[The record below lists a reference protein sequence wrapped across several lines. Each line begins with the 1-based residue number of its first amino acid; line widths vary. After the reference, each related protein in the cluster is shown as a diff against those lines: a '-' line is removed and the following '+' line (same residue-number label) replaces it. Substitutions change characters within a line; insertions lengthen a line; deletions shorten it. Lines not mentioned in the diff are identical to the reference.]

1 MADIA
6 SPFPNAPRAIQL
18 SGLDGERLLLWLLIL
33 LVFILSVV
41 PMARLLWEGIAPGG
55 IPDLARIEEILSSR
69 STWRATRGTLE
80 TAIAGTTISLVLGGA
95 FALAVALTDIR
106 HKALLVWCFLLPMMI
121 PPQVTAL
128 AWAQLFGPSSALLNA
143 LGIAPAQGAPNPM
156 YSREGIAALLGVQHA
171 PLVFLA
177 LRAGLRGLPREMIE
191 AARAAGAGHARILFT
206 VILPLMTPALVA
218 GGALSF
224 VSAVGNFGIPALLG
238 IPANF
243 TVLPTLIYM
252 RLASFGPSVIGD
264 VAVLS
269 LLVGVIALA
278 GLIVQ
283 AIMLRR
289 ADFRTRGAT
298 SRALAFELGRA
309 RAAVE
314 FLAWAIIA
322 LILIAPLTAL
332 AATSLVSAYGVA
344 LSADTATLANYA
356 EVLLRQDATIR
367 AFRNSFLLAGGAAAT
382 LLVIACPLAYFLAW
396 RRGPVLRVLDFAAEM
411 PYALPGVVLAIAC
424 ILIFLKPL
432 PLLGVSVYGTG
443 WIIFLAYLARF
454 LTLSLRPVVSAF
466 HQLDPKL
473 EEAARM
479 CGAGFLYRFRTILL
493 PLVAPSAGAGAI
505 LVFLTAFNELTV
517 SALLWSS
524 GNETVGVLVFNL
536 DDGGSTTLASAMAM
550 VTVAV
555 IAAVMLLLELVGR
568 HLPRGV
574 LPWRD

>member
-1 MADIA
+1 MAEIA
-6 SPFPNAPRAIQL
+6 SPCGPAPRAVPFARP
-18 SGLDGERLLLWLLIL
+18 DGERLLLWFLMA
-33 LVFILSVV
+33 LVFLLSVV

-55 IPDLARIEEILSSR
+55 IPDPTRLGEILSSR

-80 TAIAGTTISLVLGGA
+80 TALSGTLVSILLGGG
-95 FALAVALTDIR
+95 FALVVALTDIR
-106 HKALLVWCFLLPMMI
+106 GKAPLVWCFLLPMMI

-143 LGIAPAQGAPNPM
+143 FGIAPPQGAPNPM
-156 YSREGIAALLGVQHA
+156 YSREGIALLLGVQHA

-191 AARAAGAGHARILFT
+191 AARAAGAGQPRILAT
-206 VILPLMTPALVA
+206 VILPLMTPSLVA
-218 GGALSF
+218 GGALAF

-238 IPANF
+238 IPANY

-252 RLASFGPSVIGD
+252 RLSSFGPSVIDD

-269 LLVGVIALA
+269 ILVGLIAFA
-278 GLIVQ
+278 GVMVQ
-283 AIMLRR
+283 AVMLRR
-289 ADFRTRGAT
+289 ADYRTLGAT
-298 SRALAFELGRA
+298 SRPLAFRLGRA
-309 RAAVE
+309 RPWLE
-314 FLAWAIIA
+314 TGAWAVIA
-322 LILIAPLTAL
+322 LVLIAPLTAL
-332 AATSLVSAYGVA
+332 GATSLVSAYGVA
-344 LSADTATLANYA
+344 LNAETATLANYA
-356 EVLLRQDATIR
+356 EVLLRQDVTIR
-367 AFRNSFLLAGGAAAT
+367 AFRNSFLLAGGAAAV

-396 RRGPVLRVLDFAAEM
+396 RRGPLLRFLDMAAEM

-432 PLLGVSVYGTG
+432 PLIGISIYGTG
-443 WIIFLAYLARF
+443 WIIFIAYLARF
-454 LTLSLRPVVSAF
+454 LTLSLRPVVGAF
-466 HQLDPKL
+466 QQLDPRL

-479 CGAGFLYRFRTILL
+479 CGAGFLYRFRTALL

-524 GNETVGVLVFNL
+524 GTETVGVLVFNL

-555 IAAVMLLLELVGR
+555 IALVMGLLEFVGR